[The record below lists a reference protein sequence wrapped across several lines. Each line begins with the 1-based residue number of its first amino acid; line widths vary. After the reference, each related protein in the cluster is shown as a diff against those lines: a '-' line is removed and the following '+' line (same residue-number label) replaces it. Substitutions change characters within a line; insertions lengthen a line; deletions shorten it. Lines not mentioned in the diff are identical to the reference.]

1 MKARHL
7 IAAAAAALAASACGG
22 DKDAAGNQAGGAN
35 DAPIAQVPPP
45 EGGDWSK
52 AISATPAGGFLMGNP
67 NAPVKLVEYGSMT
80 CPHCA
85 EFDEVGFKPLVD
97 KYVKSG
103 QVSFEFRNYVRDG
116 LDMALALVARCTGPE
131 RFFPLTEALFKS
143 QRELFERAQ
152 AVPPEQQQALSQSAQ
167 GYAQMAGLQAWAAQR
182 GVPSARQQQCLANQ
196 AEMEKLVQMK
206 SDADTTHQIP
216 GTPAFLINDKLVE
229 DTANWAL
236 LEPKLRDAL

>member
-7 IAAAAAALAASACGG
+7 LGLAAAALAVSGCGG
-22 DKDAAGNQAGGAN
+22 DNGATGNQAAN

-52 AISATPAGGFLMGNP
+52 LVSQTAAGGFLMGNP
-67 NAPVKLVEYGSMT
+67 NAPVKLVEFGSMT

-85 EFDEVGFKPLVD
+85 AFDETGFPSLVD

-116 LDMALALVARCTGPE
+116 LDMALALVARCAGPE
-131 RFFPLTEALFKS
+131 RFFPLTDAMFDS
-143 QRELFERAQ
+143 QGEFFERAQ
-152 AVPPEQQQALSQSAQ
+152 GATPEQQQQLAQSAQ
-167 GYAQMAGLQAWAAQR
+167 GYAQLAGIQPWAAQR
-182 GVPSARQQQCLANQ
+182 GVPSARQQQCLGNQ
-196 AEMEKLVQMK
+196 SEMERLVQMK
-206 SDADTTHQIP
+206 SDADTTHQVS

-229 DTANWAL
+229 DASTWAA
-236 LEPKLRDAL
+236 LEPKIRDAL